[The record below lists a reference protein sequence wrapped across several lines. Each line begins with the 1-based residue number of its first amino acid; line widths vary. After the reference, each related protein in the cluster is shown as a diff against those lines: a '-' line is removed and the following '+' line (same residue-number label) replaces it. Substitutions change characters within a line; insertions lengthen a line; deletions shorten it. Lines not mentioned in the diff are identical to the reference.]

1 MAKRD
6 IHISEEQRSGRL
18 VTGGKITSLAA
29 AFSLADNESFSIF
42 LTSKTDTTSVTTQ
55 ALTVTLLG
63 QDTAVAM
70 PFRTEQWS
78 ELLLTEMSI
87 NESIL
92 SSYDIYWASGDV
104 AEVSA

>member
-1 MAKRD
+1 MATKNVYS
-6 IHISEEQRSGRL
+6 SEEQRNGRL
-18 VTGGKITSLAA
+18 ITGAKIASLAS

-78 ELLLTEMSI
+78 ELLITEMSI

-92 SSYDIYWASGDV
+92 SSYDIYWASGNA